1 LVEHVEAKENII
13 QRRFWVKHV
22 AVELEQQVIDFV
34 RSLPP
39 QPRQALRRAVKNLQ
53 LEQGDIRALE
63 GELEG
68 LYRLRVQRYR
78 VIFHYDLQRDRR
90 VIRCVYAAT
99 RSIVYEVFAQRVRE
113 LLE

>member
-1 LVEHVEAKENII
+1 MN
-13 QRRFWVKHV
+13 RV
-22 AVELEQQVIDFV
+22 AVELEQQVVDFL

-39 QPRQALRRAVKNLQ
+39 QPRQALRRALKNLQ

-68 LYRLRVQRYR
+68 FYRLRVQRCR
-78 VIFHYDLQRDRR
+78 VIFHYHLQRDQR
-90 VIRCVYAAT
+90 VIRCVYAGT
-99 RSIVYEVFAQRVRE
+99 RSIVYEVFAQRIRE

>member
-1 LVEHVEAKENII
+1 MS
-13 QRRFWVKHV
+13 RV
-22 AVELEQQVIDFV
+22 AVELEKQVVDFV

-39 QPRQALRRAVKNLQ
+39 QPRQALRRALKNLQ

-68 LYRLRVQRYR
+68 FYRLRVQRYR
-78 VIFHYDLQRDRR
+78 VIFHYHVRGAQR

-99 RSIVYEVFAQRVRE
+99 RSIVYEVFAQRIRE

>member
-1 LVEHVEAKENII
+1 MSRAV
-13 QRRFWVKHV
+13 
-22 AVELEQQVIDFV
+22 VELEEQVVHFI

-39 QPRQALRRAVKNLQ
+39 QPRQAIRRALRNLQ
-53 LEQGDIRALE
+53 QEQGDIRALE

-68 LYRLRVQRYR
+68 FYRIRIQRYR
-78 VIFHYDLQRDRR
+78 VILHYELQNERR

-99 RSIVYEVFAQRVRE
+99 RSIVYEVFAQRIRD

>member
-1 LVEHVEAKENII
+1 MS
-13 QRRFWVKHV
+13 RV
-22 AVELEQQVIDFV
+22 AVELEEQVVHFI

-39 QPRQALRRAVKNLQ
+39 QPRQAIRRALRKLQ
-53 LEQGDIRALE
+53 EEQGDIRALE

-68 LYRLRVQRYR
+68 FYRIRVQRYR
-78 VIFHYDLQRDRR
+78 VIFHYDVQNDRR

-99 RSIVYEVFAQRVRE
+99 RSVVYEVFAQRIRD

>member
-1 LVEHVEAKENII
+1 MSRAV
-13 QRRFWVKHV
+13 
-22 AVELEQQVIDFV
+22 VELEEQVVHFI

-39 QPRQALRRAVKNLQ
+39 QPRQAIRRALRNLQ
-53 LEQGDIRALE
+53 QEQGDIRALE

-68 LYRLRVQRYR
+68 FYRIRIQRYR
-78 VIFHYDLQRDRR
+78 VIFHYELQNERR

-99 RSIVYEVFAQRVRE
+99 RSIVYEVFAQRIRD

>member
-1 LVEHVEAKENII
+1 MS
-13 QRRFWVKHV
+13 RV
-22 AVELEQQVIDFV
+22 AVELEEQVVHFF

-39 QPRQALRRAVKNLQ
+39 QPRQAIRRALRKLQ
-53 LEQGDIRALE
+53 EEQGDIRALE

-68 LYRLRVQRYR
+68 FYRIRVQRYR
-78 VIFHYDLQRDRR
+78 VIFHYDVQNDLR

-99 RSIVYEVFAQRVRE
+99 RSVVYEVFAQRIRD